1 MDKEIIID
9 ENYKTTS
16 LFDRMKVGDIYKVP
30 YDPSRH
36 NGIKSEA
43 SRRNK
48 YARLSNELKGI
59 QDIKFRVS
67 EAVYPGFT
75 SIIRIK

>member
-1 MDKEIIID
+1 MEKEIIID

-48 YARLSNELKGI
+48 
-59 QDIKFRVS
+59 
-67 EAVYPGFT
+67 
-75 SIIRIK
+75 